1 MKLAQVLHASVLSLG
16 LLGLVTLAPSPA
28 QACPKGD
35 IRVHVC
41 VRYAGHKGEAL
52 KITGKCLQYD
62 GYKCY
67 PRHQIIK

>member
-1 MKLAQVLHASVLSLG
+1 MKLAPVLHASILSLG

-41 VRYAGHKGEAL
+41 VKWAGHKGEAL
-52 KITGKCLQYD
+52 KITGKCLQYA
-62 GYKCY
+62 GYKCQ
-67 PRHQIIK
+67 PRNPVIK